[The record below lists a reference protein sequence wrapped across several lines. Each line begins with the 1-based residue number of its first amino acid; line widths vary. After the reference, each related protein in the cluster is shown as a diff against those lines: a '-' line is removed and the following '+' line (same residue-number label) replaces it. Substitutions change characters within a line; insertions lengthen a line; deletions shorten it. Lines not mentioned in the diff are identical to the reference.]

1 MIFVIIKK
9 ISSPAILFAF
19 IILMQGS
26 CAITNK
32 NSTYKIS
39 NQYNVSI
46 DRDFWGIPYIKGKT
60 DQDVAYGIGL
70 VHAEDAY
77 ADLVELMPLYRGK
90 NAIYNGLD
98 SIDTDYLVRLLKI
111 HSKVKDIGKQQLS
124 QNILS
129 MAQAYADGVNMY
141 ANKHPDK
148 VDLSIHPVTQD
159 DVLAGS
165 YIQHLFFAGLDR
177 DLAQMTAQDKAS
189 IPTGSNAIAINST
202 KTDSNASYLLINSH
216 QPLSGPVGWY
226 ELNIESESGWH
237 GHGGNFPGSF
247 LINVGFNKNIGW
259 GATVNRPDVMDI
271 FELTINPNNADQ
283 YLLDD
288 KWESFEIEEDKLA
301 FKLFGFLRWST
312 KQKFRYSKFGPVIEI
327 NGKYF
332 ALRHINQSSFNE
344 IEGWYEI
351 SKTKNVYEFEK
362 QLAKRKIPSFN
373 FVTMD
378 SDRNIGYFYN
388 GRIPNRNDALKAR
401 QIISSSSS
409 KDIWD
414 EKDLVNNLP
423 KFINPSNGWI
433 QSTNQNPFS
442 VMGEHSLKQK
452 SMRQNVH
459 FEQRLTN
466 RSYVANELL
475 SINESI
481 DLDKFIAIKFDN
493 SYSKNS
499 RQYKYLE
506 SIMEYDTN
514 LKLALQK
521 WNGKTDFNNTNAAL
535 GMCFMAQEWISE
547 MNSKPTPTYQ
557 AAKKECDSLFKEI
570 QRNYTDPWSKINT
583 ISRGSRTYPIQG
595 SVDTL
600 RAVYGSPNSD
610 TKSLNMSGGD
620 GLFFIIAEE
629 DSGKVIYGMHNYGS
643 SRNESSVHYSDQT
656 FLFSQEALRFIPTSL

>member
-1 MIFVIIKK
+1 MKIKIYLNATSFFIPILSIVLILSSCVLVKENPSYVISKEY
-9 ISSPAILFAF
+9 S
-19 IILMQGS
+19 
-26 CAITNK
+26 
-32 NSTYKIS
+32 
-39 NQYNVSI
+39 VSI
-46 DRDFWGIPYIKGKT
+46 NRDFWGIPYIKGKT

-77 ADLVELMPLYRGK
+77 EDLVELMPLYRGE

-98 SIDTDYLVRLLKI
+98 SIDTDYLVRLLKV
-111 HSKVKDIGKQQLS
+111 HSNVKKIGKQQLS

-129 MAQAYADGVNMY
+129 MAQAYVDGINMY
-141 ANKHPDK
+141 ANQHPDK
-148 VDLSIHPVTQD
+148 VNLSIHPITQE

-177 DLAQMTAQDKAS
+177 DLAQMTTQDKTS
-189 IPTGSNAIAINST
+189 IPTGSNAIAINS
-202 KTDSNASYLLINSH
+202 KKADSNASYLLINSH

-271 FELTINPNNADQ
+271 FELTINPENSDQ
-283 YLLDD
+283 YLLDN
-288 KWESFEIEEDKLA
+288 KWESFEIEEDDLV
-301 FKLFGFLRWST
+301 FKLFGFLKWST
-312 KQKFRYSKFGPVIEI
+312 KQKFRYSKFGPVLEMQ
-327 NGKYF
+327 GKYF
-332 ALRHINQSSFNE
+332 ALRHINQNSFNE
-344 IEGWYEI
+344 MEGWYEI
-351 SKTKNVYEFEK
+351 SNTRNVYEFEK

-388 GRIPNRNDALKAR
+388 GRIPNRHDASKAR
-401 QIISSSSS
+401 QIINSSSS

-414 EKDLVNNLP
+414 EKDLVHNLP

-442 VMGEHSLKQK
+442 VMGEHSLKEK
-452 SMRQNVH
+452 SMKKNVH

-475 SINESI
+475 SIDESI
-481 DLDKFIAIKFDN
+481 DLNKFIAIKFDN

-506 SIMEYDTN
+506 SIIEYDKN
-514 LKLALQK
+514 LMLALQK
-521 WNGKTDFNNTNAAL
+521 WNGKTDFNNTDAAL

-600 RAVYGSPNSD
+600 RAVYGSPNST

-629 DSGKVIYGMHNYGS
+629 DSGKIIYGMHNYGS
-643 SRNESSVHYSDQT
+643 SRDESSVHYADQT
-656 FLFSQEALRFIPTSL
+656 FLFSQEVLRFIPTSL

>member
-1 MIFVIIKK
+1 
-9 ISSPAILFAF
+9 
-19 IILMQGS
+19 MQGS

-177 DLAQMTAQDKAS
+177 DLAQMTAQDETS

-388 GRIPNRNDALKAR
+388 GRIPNRHDALKAR

-442 VMGEHSLKQK
+442 VMGEHSLKEK
-452 SMRQNVH
+452 SMKKNVH

>member
-1 MIFVIIKK
+1 
-9 ISSPAILFAF
+9 
-19 IILMQGS
+19 MQGS

-77 ADLVELMPLYRGK
+77 EDLVELMPLYRGK

-177 DLAQMTAQDKAS
+177 DLAQMTAQDETS

-442 VMGEHSLKQK
+442 VMGEHSLKEK
-452 SMRQNVH
+452 SMKKNVH

-514 LKLALQK
+514 LKLAMQK
-521 WNGKTDFNNTNAAL
+521 WNGKTDFNNTNASL

>member
-1 MIFVIIKK
+1 
-9 ISSPAILFAF
+9 
-19 IILMQGS
+19 MQVS

-177 DLAQMTAQDKAS
+177 DLAQMTAQDETS

-442 VMGEHSLKQK
+442 VMGEHSLKEK
-452 SMRQNVH
+452 SMKKNVH

-481 DLDKFIAIKFDN
+481 DLDRFIAIKFDN

-570 QRNYTDPWSKINT
+570 QRNYTDPWGKINT

>member
-1 MIFVIIKK
+1 
-9 ISSPAILFAF
+9 
-19 IILMQGS
+19 MQGS

-77 ADLVELMPLYRGK
+77 EDLVELMPLYRGK

-165 YIQHLFFAGLDR
+165 YIQHLFFAGLER
-177 DLAQMTAQDKAS
+177 DLAQMTAQDETS

-312 KQKFRYSKFGPVIEI
+312 KQKFRYSKFGPVIKI

-514 LKLALQK
+514 LKLAMQK

-547 MNSKPTPTYQ
+547 MNSKPKPTYQ

-656 FLFSQEALRFIPTSL
+656 FLFSQEALRFIPISL

>member
-1 MIFVIIKK
+1 
-9 ISSPAILFAF
+9 
-19 IILMQGS
+19 MQGS

-177 DLAQMTAQDKAS
+177 DLAQMTAQDETS

-351 SKTKNVYEFEK
+351 SKSKNVYEFEK

-388 GRIPNRNDALKAR
+388 GRIPNRHDALKAR
-401 QIISSSSS
+401 KIISSSSS
-409 KDIWD
+409 RDIWD

-442 VMGEHSLKQK
+442 VMGEHSLKEK
-452 SMRQNVH
+452 SMKKNVH

>member
-1 MIFVIIKK
+1 
-9 ISSPAILFAF
+9 
-19 IILMQGS
+19 MQGS

-177 DLAQMTAQDKAS
+177 DLAQMTAQDEAS

-388 GRIPNRNDALKAR
+388 GRIPNRHDAWKAR

-442 VMGEHSLKQK
+442 VMGEHSLKEK
-452 SMRQNVH
+452 SMKKNVH

-514 LKLALQK
+514 LKLAMQK
-521 WNGKTDFNNTNAAL
+521 WNGKTDFNNTNASL

>member
-1 MIFVIIKK
+1 
-9 ISSPAILFAF
+9 
-19 IILMQGS
+19 MQGS

-177 DLAQMTAQDKAS
+177 DLAQMTAQDETS

-388 GRIPNRNDALKAR
+388 GRIPNRHDALKAR
-401 QIISSSSS
+401 KIISSSSS

-442 VMGEHSLKQK
+442 VMGEHSLKEK
-452 SMRQNVH
+452 SMKKNVH

-514 LKLALQK
+514 LKLAMQK

>member
-1 MIFVIIKK
+1 
-9 ISSPAILFAF
+9 
-19 IILMQGS
+19 MQGS

-177 DLAQMTAQDKAS
+177 DLAQMTAQDETS

-388 GRIPNRNDALKAR
+388 GRIPNRHDALKAR
-401 QIISSSSS
+401 KIISSSSS

-442 VMGEHSLKQK
+442 VMGEHSLKEK
-452 SMRQNVH
+452 SMKKNVH

-521 WNGKTDFNNTNAAL
+521 WNGKTDFNNTNASL

-610 TKSLNMSGGD
+610 TKSLKMSGGD

>member
-1 MIFVIIKK
+1 
-9 ISSPAILFAF
+9 
-19 IILMQGS
+19 MQGS

-77 ADLVELMPLYRGK
+77 EDLVELMPLYRGK

-177 DLAQMTAQDKAS
+177 DLAQMTAQDETS

-301 FKLFGFLRWST
+301 FKIFGFLRWST

-388 GRIPNRNDALKAR
+388 GRIPNRHDALKAR
-401 QIISSSSS
+401 KIISSSSS

-442 VMGEHSLKQK
+442 VMGEHSLKEK
-452 SMRQNVH
+452 SMKKNVH

-481 DLDKFIAIKFDN
+481 DLDRFIAIKFDN

>member
-1 MIFVIIKK
+1 
-9 ISSPAILFAF
+9 
-19 IILMQGS
+19 MQGS

-177 DLAQMTAQDKAS
+177 DLAQMTAQDETS

-388 GRIPNRNDALKAR
+388 GRIPNRHDALKAR

-442 VMGEHSLKQK
+442 VMGEHSLKEK
-452 SMRQNVH
+452 SMKKNVH

-514 LKLALQK
+514 LKLAMQK
-521 WNGKTDFNNTNAAL
+521 WNGKTDFNNTNASL

>member
-1 MIFVIIKK
+1 
-9 ISSPAILFAF
+9 
-19 IILMQGS
+19 MQGS

-77 ADLVELMPLYRGK
+77 EDLVELMPLYRGK

-111 HSKVKDIGKQQLS
+111 HSKVKNIGKQQLS

-177 DLAQMTAQDKAS
+177 DLAQMTAQDETS

-442 VMGEHSLKQK
+442 VMGEHSLKEK
-452 SMRQNVH
+452 SMKKNVH

-514 LKLALQK
+514 LRLAMQK
-521 WNGKTDFNNTNAAL
+521 WNGKTDFNNTNASL

>member
-1 MIFVIIKK
+1 MIKK

-26 CAITNK
+26 CAISNK

-77 ADLVELMPLYRGK
+77 EDLVELMPLYRGK

-177 DLAQMTAQDKAS
+177 DLAQMTAQDETS

-442 VMGEHSLKQK
+442 VMGEHSLKEK
-452 SMRQNVH
+452 SMKKNVH

-499 RQYKYLE
+499 RQYKYVE

-514 LKLALQK
+514 LKLAMQK
-521 WNGKTDFNNTNAAL
+521 WNGKTDFNNTNASL

>member
-1 MIFVIIKK
+1 
-9 ISSPAILFAF
+9 
-19 IILMQGS
+19 MQGS

-77 ADLVELMPLYRGK
+77 EDLVELMPLYRGK

-111 HSKVKDIGKQQLS
+111 HSKVKNIGKQQLS

-177 DLAQMTAQDKAS
+177 DLAQMTAKEKTS
-189 IPTGSNAIAINST
+189 IPTGSNAIAVNST

-271 FELTINPNNADQ
+271 FKLTINPDNADQ

-388 GRIPNRNDALKAR
+388 GRIPNRHDALKAR
-401 QIISSSSS
+401 KIISSSSS

-442 VMGEHSLKQK
+442 VMGEHSLKEK
-452 SMRQNVH
+452 SMKKNVH

-514 LKLALQK
+514 LKLAMQK
-521 WNGKTDFNNTNAAL
+521 WNGKTDFNNTNASL

>member
-1 MIFVIIKK
+1 
-9 ISSPAILFAF
+9 
-19 IILMQGS
+19 MQGS

-77 ADLVELMPLYRGK
+77 EDLVELMPLYRGK

-111 HSKVKDIGKQQLS
+111 HSKVKNIGKQQLS

-177 DLAQMTAQDKAS
+177 DLAQMTAQDETS

-388 GRIPNRNDALKAR
+388 GRIPNRHDALKAR

-442 VMGEHSLKQK
+442 VMGEHSLKEK
-452 SMRQNVH
+452 SMKKNVH

>member
-1 MIFVIIKK
+1 
-9 ISSPAILFAF
+9 
-19 IILMQGS
+19 MQGS

-177 DLAQMTAQDKAS
+177 DLAQMTAQDETS

-288 KWESFEIEEDKLA
+288 KWESFEIEEAKLA

-388 GRIPNRNDALKAR
+388 GRIPNRHDALKAR
-401 QIISSSSS
+401 KIISSSSS

-442 VMGEHSLKQK
+442 VMGEHSLKEK
-452 SMRQNVH
+452 SMKKNVH

-557 AAKKECDSLFKEI
+557 AAKKECDSLFKKI

>member
-1 MIFVIIKK
+1 
-9 ISSPAILFAF
+9 
-19 IILMQGS
+19 MQGS

-77 ADLVELMPLYRGK
+77 EDLVELMPLYRGK

-177 DLAQMTAQDKAS
+177 DLAQMTAQDETS

-442 VMGEHSLKQK
+442 VMGEHSLKEK
-452 SMRQNVH
+452 SMKKNVH

-570 QRNYTDPWSKINT
+570 QRNFTDPWSKINT

>member
-1 MIFVIIKK
+1 
-9 ISSPAILFAF
+9 
-19 IILMQGS
+19 MQVS

-177 DLAQMTAQDKAS
+177 DLAQMTAQDETS

-442 VMGEHSLKQK
+442 VMGEHSLKEK
-452 SMRQNVH
+452 SMKKNVH

-481 DLDKFIAIKFDN
+481 DLDRFIAIKFDN

>member
-1 MIFVIIKK
+1 MIKK

-26 CAITNK
+26 CAISNK

-177 DLAQMTAQDKAS
+177 DLAQMTAQDETS

-388 GRIPNRNDALKAR
+388 GKIPNRHDALKAR
-401 QIISSSSS
+401 KIISSSSS
-409 KDIWD
+409 KDIWN
-414 EKDLVNNLP
+414 EKDLVKNLP
-423 KFINPSNGWI
+423 KLINPSNGWI

-442 VMGEHSLKQK
+442 VMGEHSLKEK
-452 SMRQNVH
+452 SMKKNVH

-481 DLDKFIAIKFDN
+481 DLDRFIAIKFDN

-656 FLFSQEALRFIPTSL
+656 VLFSQEALRFIPTSL

>member
-1 MIFVIIKK
+1 
-9 ISSPAILFAF
+9 
-19 IILMQGS
+19 MQGS

-77 ADLVELMPLYRGK
+77 EDLVELMPLYRGK

-177 DLAQMTAQDKAS
+177 DLAQMTAQDETS

-388 GRIPNRNDALKAR
+388 GRIPNRHDALKAR
-401 QIISSSSS
+401 KIISSSSS

-442 VMGEHSLKQK
+442 VMGEHSLKEK
-452 SMRQNVH
+452 SMKKNVH

>member
-1 MIFVIIKK
+1 
-9 ISSPAILFAF
+9 
-19 IILMQGS
+19 MQGS

-77 ADLVELMPLYRGK
+77 EDLVELMPLYRGK

-111 HSKVKDIGKQQLS
+111 HSKVKNIGKQQLS

-177 DLAQMTAQDKAS
+177 DLAQMTTQDETS

-332 ALRHINQSSFNE
+332 AIRHINQNSFNE

-442 VMGEHSLKQK
+442 VMGEHSLKEK
-452 SMRQNVH
+452 SMKKNVH

-481 DLDKFIAIKFDN
+481 NLDKFIAIKFDN

-514 LKLALQK
+514 LKLAMQK
-521 WNGKTDFNNTNAAL
+521 WNGKTDFNNTNASL

-547 MNSKPTPTYQ
+547 MNSKPAPTYQ

>member
-1 MIFVIIKK
+1 
-9 ISSPAILFAF
+9 
-19 IILMQGS
+19 MQGS

-77 ADLVELMPLYRGK
+77 DDLVELMPLYRGQ

-98 SIDTDYLVRLLKI
+98 SIDTDYLVRLLKV
-111 HSKVKDIGKQQLS
+111 HSKVRSIGKKQLS

-129 MAQAYADGVNMY
+129 MAQAYADGVNAY

-177 DLAQMTAQDKAS
+177 DLAQMTAQDETS

-388 GRIPNRNDALKAR
+388 GRIPNRHDALKAR

-442 VMGEHSLKQK
+442 VMGEHSLKEK
-452 SMRQNVH
+452 SMKKNVH

>member
-1 MIFVIIKK
+1 
-9 ISSPAILFAF
+9 
-19 IILMQGS
+19 MQGS
-26 CAITNK
+26 CAISNK

-442 VMGEHSLKQK
+442 VMGEHSLKEK
-452 SMRQNVH
+452 SMKKNVH

-481 DLDKFIAIKFDN
+481 DLDRFIAIKFDN

-514 LKLALQK
+514 LKLAMQK
-521 WNGKTDFNNTNAAL
+521 WNRKTEFNNTNASL
-535 GMCFMAQEWISE
+535 SMCFMAQEWISE

>member
-1 MIFVIIKK
+1 
-9 ISSPAILFAF
+9 
-19 IILMQGS
+19 MQGS

-177 DLAQMTAQDKAS
+177 DLAQMTAQDETS

-388 GRIPNRNDALKAR
+388 GRIPNRHDALKAR
-401 QIISSSSS
+401 KIISSSSS
-409 KDIWD
+409 RDIWD

-442 VMGEHSLKQK
+442 VMGEHSLKEK
-452 SMRQNVH
+452 SMKKNVH

>member
-1 MIFVIIKK
+1 
-9 ISSPAILFAF
+9 
-19 IILMQGS
+19 MQGS

-177 DLAQMTAQDKAS
+177 DLAQMTTQDETS

-388 GRIPNRNDALKAR
+388 GRIPNRHDALKAR
-401 QIISSSSS
+401 KIISSSSS

-442 VMGEHSLKQK
+442 VMGEHSLKEK
-452 SMRQNVH
+452 SMKKNVH

>member
-1 MIFVIIKK
+1 
-9 ISSPAILFAF
+9 
-19 IILMQGS
+19 MQGS
-26 CAITNK
+26 CAISNK

-177 DLAQMTAQDKAS
+177 DLAQMTAQDETS

-442 VMGEHSLKQK
+442 VMGEHSLKEK
-452 SMRQNVH
+452 SMKKNVH

-514 LKLALQK
+514 LRLAMQK
-521 WNGKTDFNNTNAAL
+521 WNGKTDFNNTNASL

>member
-1 MIFVIIKK
+1 
-9 ISSPAILFAF
+9 
-19 IILMQGS
+19 MQGS

-177 DLAQMTAQDKAS
+177 DLAQMTAQDETS

-388 GRIPNRNDALKAR
+388 GRIPNRHDALKAR
-401 QIISSSSS
+401 KIISSSSS

-442 VMGEHSLKQK
+442 VMGEHSLKEK
-452 SMRQNVH
+452 SMKKNVH

-570 QRNYTDPWSKINT
+570 QRNYADPWSKINT

>member
-1 MIFVIIKK
+1 
-9 ISSPAILFAF
+9 
-19 IILMQGS
+19 MQGS

-77 ADLVELMPLYRGK
+77 EDLVELMPLYRGK

-111 HSKVKDIGKQQLS
+111 HSKVKNIGKQQLS

-177 DLAQMTAQDKAS
+177 DLAQMTAQDETS

-351 SKTKNVYEFEK
+351 SKTRNVYEFEK

-442 VMGEHSLKQK
+442 VMGEHSLKEK
-452 SMRQNVH
+452 SMKKNVH

-481 DLDKFIAIKFDN
+481 DLDRFIAIKFDN

-506 SIMEYDTN
+506 SIMEYDKN

>member
-1 MIFVIIKK
+1 
-9 ISSPAILFAF
+9 
-19 IILMQGS
+19 MQGS

-77 ADLVELMPLYRGK
+77 EDLVELMPLYRGK

-177 DLAQMTAQDKAS
+177 DLAQMTAQDETS

-442 VMGEHSLKQK
+442 VMGEHSLKEK
-452 SMRQNVH
+452 SMKKNVH

-481 DLDKFIAIKFDN
+481 DLDRFIAIKFDN

>member
-1 MIFVIIKK
+1 MIKK

-26 CAITNK
+26 CAISNK

-77 ADLVELMPLYRGK
+77 EDLVELMPLYRGK

-177 DLAQMTAQDKAS
+177 DLAQMTAQDETS

-351 SKTKNVYEFEK
+351 SKTRNVYEFEK

-388 GRIPNRNDALKAR
+388 GRIPNRHDALKAR
-401 QIISSSSS
+401 KIISSSSS

-442 VMGEHSLKQK
+442 VMGEHSLKEK
-452 SMRQNVH
+452 SMKKNVH